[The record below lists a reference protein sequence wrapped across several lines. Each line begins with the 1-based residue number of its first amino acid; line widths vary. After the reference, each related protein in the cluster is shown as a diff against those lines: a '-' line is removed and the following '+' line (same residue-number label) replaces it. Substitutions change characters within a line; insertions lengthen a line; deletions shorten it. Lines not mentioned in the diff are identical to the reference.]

1 MSEHTVVYQYTP
13 ERLAEPG
20 YIADVPPRDLT
31 ELDVALLPPDILREV
46 RGSRLYT
53 AVEEDRAAEDAAA
66 TGQPQQAIT
75 VGEGVPVDLLTPA
88 EQATLVAQEEARA
101 EAEAAAAAAAAAEQ
115 QVDAPKKAKKGAE

>member
-31 ELDVALLPPDILREV
+31 ELDVALLQPDILREV

-53 AVEEDRAAEDAAA
+53 AVEEARAAEDEAA

-75 VGEGVPVDLLTPA
+75 VGEGIPVELLTPA

-101 EAEAAAAAAAAAEQ
+101 EAEAAAAAEQ